1 MALTVTPAEL
11 TATALTLTTAAQP
24 NITSVGT
31 LSALTVSGNLNATLT
46 TAAQTN
52 ITSVGTLTAL
62 QVDNININTNTIST
76 TAGTDLLITPVAGQ
90 QIVLDGTIIIDAGVV
105 TGATSITST
114 AFAGDITGD
123 VTGNSDTATTSTNV
137 TVADESSDTTC
148 FPLFATAATGNLPP
162 KSGSNLTFNS
172 SSGLLTATSLAGT
185 VTTATQNSIT
195 TATGLVSVGALNSG
209 TITSG
214 FGNIDTGSSTITTT
228 GLISGGSLDID
239 NVLINGTTIGHTDD
253 TDLITLADGVVTVAG
268 EISVT
273 TLDIG
278 AVNVTSTAAE
288 LNILDASAGN
298 AAVASDV
305 ATNAGAVT
313 SNTAKISHTI
323 TLNANLAN
331 DAIHADIVVTSD
343 KCLATSV
350 VMASS
355 SLAVGINI
363 HTIAA
368 GSFKVSITNL
378 TGAQMD
384 DDSTLVVNYR
394 II

>member
-1 MALTVTPAEL
+1 MTD
-11 TATALTLTTAAQP
+11 
-24 NITSVGT
+24 G
-31 LSALTVSGNLNATLT
+31 ATLFLDEDNLVSDS
-46 TAAQTN
+46 AVAVASQQS
-52 ITSVGTLTAL
+52 IKAYIDGATSLGTLTAL
-62 QVDNININTNTIST
+62 QVDNININGNAITS
-76 TAGTDLLITPVAGQ
+76 TAGTDLAITPLTGQ
-90 QIVLDGTIIIDAGVV
+90 QIVLDGTIVVDAGVV

-114 AFAGDITGD
+114 AFVGDITGD
-123 VTGNSDTATTSTNV
+123 VTGTADVATVATTVTITDNESTDESNAIIFTAGGDVDGGNIGLESDGTLTYNPSTGKITATGFIGALTGNV
-137 TVADESSDTTC
+137 T
-148 FPLFATAATGNLPP
+148 GN
-162 KSGSNLTFNS
+162 
-172 SSGLLTATSLAGT
+172 LAGT
-185 VTTATQNSIT
+185 VSTATQNSIT

-209 TITSG
+209 SITSG
-214 FGNIDTGSSTITTT
+214 FTSIDVGAGAISTT
-228 GLISGGSLDID
+228 GAVTYGSLND
-239 NVLINGTTIGHTDD
+239 GTTA
-253 TDLITLADGVVTVAG
+253 L
-268 EISVT
+268 
-273 TLDIG
+273 G
-278 AVNVTSTAAE
+278 ATAAE

-298 AAVASDV
+298 VAAASDV
-305 ATNAGAVT
+305 ATSAGAVT
-313 SNTAKISHTI
+313 SNNAKISHTI
-323 TLNANLAN
+323 TLNANLAD